1 MIERQRRRCRSS
13 QNSLWTRTQPRPD
26 CGHWLSSCQ
35 IEITSSIKFAGG
47 RGVPEQLRR
56 ASQTARALL
65 GAGAVPFPRSV
76 PPGIWA
82 RNLLVA
88 RRAEVGGTLDRGEAS
103 EKDQVEEATTEA
115 KAFDQGLRNKAV
127 DEDLDAAKRQ
137 RDVALKGLE
146 RAEDLTAYLQKQLL
160 ELGDSSS
167 EKAKEVKQELKDAKK
182 ELKEAKKELKE
193 AEQKYKAKASV
204 QAKAALRAED
214 LGQPSHV
221 RVPAAKVQDGQ
232 RLVRIDA
239 CVKACMDLIEK
250 YINQSDGSVTNRVP
264 PTCAARC
271 ARGGKTTFLQ
281 KLGERLAEAQYLP
294 IFVSFNGESPV
305 KRRDNELADEWLYR
319 TIAYALLPAGTL
331 RQDVAAEFGT
341 VTCGEKTLESY
352 FKSQK
357 NVVLLVDELNQLLL
371 KSPTEEEK
379 KAEQRGAR
387 FMKNAFLGAEG
398 AYMVFT
404 SHIQSTGL
412 DLTQYMEG
420 DSVRGLEITGL
431 PFAAELEELQNMST
445 AFSGLTH
452 MKAAYYSRVP
462 ALLWSS
468 HDDGSLLSQKF
479 SQIQQHPKEHLAAF
493 LCEVFGGTPLREI
506 EAFRQLTDGSQKD
519 RAIWIPCFMSHFLI
533 QCSVTWPACGVLG
546 RWLQGMQAAEEKDG
560 KAWEK
565 VIAVAFGL
573 RYIWQQM
580 GGDVHGWLH
589 GHEGA
594 AIQCLDA
601 NPAAKTVEDAI
612 QQLPQPLQYPTL
624 QLVLPSHAQFEAVD
638 LFAVRREADSTDLV
652 MVAQQK
658 EGSASVSNHPRPQT
672 AKHAYWMRGS
682 STQNAKTKGGWFQP
696 SQSEIETFLGP
707 SLAVAAPATWRDP
720 VD

>member
-1 MIERQRRRCRSS
+1 M
-13 QNSLWTRTQPRPD
+13 
-26 CGHWLSSCQ
+26 G
-35 IEITSSIKFAGG
+35 
-47 RGVPEQLRR
+47 
-56 ASQTARALL
+56 
-65 GAGAVPFPRSV
+65 
-76 PPGIWA
+76 
-82 RNLLVA
+82 
-88 RRAEVGGTLDRGEAS
+88 
-103 EKDQVEEATTEA
+103 
-115 KAFDQGLRNKAV
+115 
-127 DEDLDAAKRQ
+127 
-137 RDVALKGLE
+137 
-146 RAEDLTAYLQKQLL
+146 
-160 ELGDSSS
+160 
-167 EKAKEVKQELKDAKK
+167 
-182 ELKEAKKELKE
+182 
-193 AEQKYKAKASV
+193 
-204 QAKAALRAED
+204 
-214 LGQPSHV
+214 
-221 RVPAAKVQDGQ
+221 
-232 RLVRIDA
+232 IDA
-239 CVKACMDLIEK
+239 CVEACMGLIEK

-319 TIAYALLPAGTL
+319 TIAYALLGANSSL
-331 RQDVAAEFGT
+331 RQDVAAKFGT
-341 VTCGEKTLESY
+341 VTCRESTLQPY

-371 KSPTEEEK
+371 KSPNNANRD
-379 KAEQRGAR
+379 AERQAAR
-387 FMKNAFLGAEG
+387 FMKDVFLGAEG

-404 SHIQSTGL
+404 SHVQSTGL

-420 DSVRGLEITGL
+420 NSVRGLEITGL
-431 PFAAELEELQNMST
+431 PFAAELEELQTMST

-479 SQIQQHPKEHLAAF
+479 SQIQQHPKGHLAAF
-493 LCEVFGGTPLREI
+493 LSEVFSGTPLKDM

-519 RAIWIPCFMSHFLI
+519 RAIWIPCFMSHFLF
-533 QCSVTWPACGVLG
+533 QCSITWPACGVLS
-546 RWLQGMQAAEEKDG
+546 RWLQAMPAAEQKDG

-565 VIAVAFGL
+565 IIAVAFGL
-573 RYIWQQM
+573 RYVWQRM
-580 GGDVHGWLH
+580 GGEQHSWLH

-601 NPAAKTVEDAI
+601 DPAATNVEDAI
-612 QQLPQPLQYPTL
+612 QKLPEPLQYPTL

-638 LFAVRREADSTDLV
+638 LFAVRREENSSELV

-658 EGSASVSNHPRPQT
+658 EGRASVSNHPRPQT

-682 STQNAKTKGGWFQP
+682 STQDAKMKDGWFLP

-707 SLAVAAPATWRDP
+707 SLAAAAPATWRDP

>member
-1 MIERQRRRCRSS
+1 MVFGGIRKVLGQFSFAS
-13 QNSLWTRTQPRPD
+13 GWT
-26 CGHWLSSCQ
+26 L
-35 IEITSSIKFAGG
+35 
-47 RGVPEQLRR
+47 
-56 ASQTARALL
+56 
-65 GAGAVPFPRSV
+65 
-76 PPGIWA
+76 
-82 RNLLVA
+82 
-88 RRAEVGGTLDRGEAS
+88 
-103 EKDQVEEATTEA
+103 
-115 KAFDQGLRNKAV
+115 
-127 DEDLDAAKRQ
+127 
-137 RDVALKGLE
+137 
-146 RAEDLTAYLQKQLL
+146 
-160 ELGDSSS
+160 
-167 EKAKEVKQELKDAKK
+167 
-182 ELKEAKKELKE
+182 
-193 AEQKYKAKASV
+193 
-204 QAKAALRAED
+204 QAKAALRVIED
-214 LGQPSHV
+214 RVREQELDDLSQV

-232 RLVRIDA
+232 RLVGIDA
-239 CVKACMDLIEK
+239 CVTACMGLINK
-250 YINQSDGSVTNRVP
+250 YINQSDGNVTNRVP

-281 KLGERLAEAQYLP
+281 KLGEKLAGGTQYFP

-305 KRRDNELADEWLYR
+305 KRRDYELADEWLYR

-331 RQDVAAEFGT
+331 RHNVAAKFGR
-341 VTCGEKTLESY
+341 VTCEESTLENY

-357 NVVLLVDELNQLLL
+357 NVVLLVDELNHLLL
-371 KSPTEEEK
+371 KSPAEEEK
-379 KAEQRGAR
+379 KAEQRAAR
-387 FMKNAFLGAEG
+387 FMKDVFLAAEG

-431 PFAAELEELQNMST
+431 PFAAQLGELQNMST
-445 AFSGLTH
+445 ELSGLTH

-468 HDDGSLLSQKF
+468 HDDGSLLSQKL

-493 LCEVFGGTPLREI
+493 LSEVFEGTPVKEM

-519 RAIWIPCFMSHFLI
+519 RVLWIPCFMSHFLV
-533 QCSVTWPACGVLG
+533 QCKIAWPACGVLG

-565 VIAVAFGL
+565 IIAVAFGL
-573 RYIWQQM
+573 RYIWRQM
-580 GGDVHGWLH
+580 GGDEHGWLH

-594 AIQCLDA
+594 AIECLDA
-601 NPAAKTVEDAI
+601 NPAAKTVEAAI

-658 EGSASVSNHPRPQT
+658 EGGASVSNHPCTQT
-672 AKHAYWMRGS
+672 ANAYWMRGS
-682 STQNAKTKGGWFQP
+682 STQNAKTKHGWFLP
-696 SQSEIETFLGP
+696 SQSEIDTFLGP
-707 SLAVAAPATWRDP
+707 SLAAAAPATWRDP

>member
-1 MIERQRRRCRSS
+1 M
-13 QNSLWTRTQPRPD
+13 
-26 CGHWLSSCQ
+26 G
-35 IEITSSIKFAGG
+35 
-47 RGVPEQLRR
+47 
-56 ASQTARALL
+56 
-65 GAGAVPFPRSV
+65 
-76 PPGIWA
+76 
-82 RNLLVA
+82 
-88 RRAEVGGTLDRGEAS
+88 
-103 EKDQVEEATTEA
+103 
-115 KAFDQGLRNKAV
+115 
-127 DEDLDAAKRQ
+127 
-137 RDVALKGLE
+137 
-146 RAEDLTAYLQKQLL
+146 
-160 ELGDSSS
+160 
-167 EKAKEVKQELKDAKK
+167 
-182 ELKEAKKELKE
+182 
-193 AEQKYKAKASV
+193 
-204 QAKAALRAED
+204 
-214 LGQPSHV
+214 
-221 RVPAAKVQDGQ
+221 
-232 RLVRIDA
+232 IDA
-239 CVKACMDLIEK
+239 CVKACMGLIEK
-250 YINQSDGSVTNRVP
+250 YINRSDVSVTNRVP

-271 ARGGKTTFLQ
+271 ARGGKTTFLL
-281 KLGERLAEAQYLP
+281 KLGERLAEAEYLP

-319 TIAYALLPAGTL
+319 TIAYALLPANSSL
-331 RQDVAAEFGT
+331 RQDVADEFGNK
-341 VTCGEKTLESY
+341 TCQKSTLQSY
-352 FKSQK
+352 FECQK

-371 KSPTEEEK
+371 RGPTQEEK
-379 KAEQRGAR
+379 NAEQDAAR
-387 FMKNAFLGAEG
+387 FMKNVFLGSEG

-412 DLTQYMEG
+412 DLTQCMEG

-431 PFAAELEELQNMST
+431 PFADELGELQNMSS

-479 SQIQQHPKEHLAAF
+479 SQIREDPQQHLAAF
-493 LCEVFGGTPLREI
+493 LREVFAGTLMREM

-519 RAIWIPCFMSHFLI
+519 RPIWIPCFMSHFLI
-533 QCSVTWPACGVLG
+533 QCSSACPACGVLG

-565 VIAVAFGL
+565 IIAVAFGL

-580 GGDVHGWLH
+580 GGEEHGWLH

-601 NPAAKTVEDAI
+601 NPAAKTVEQAM

-638 LFAVRREADSTDLV
+638 LFAVRRKADSADLV

-658 EGSASVSNHPRPQT
+658 EGSASVNHPRPQT

-682 STQNAKTKGGWFQP
+682 STQNAKTKDGWILP
-696 SQSEIETFLGP
+696 SQSEIEKFLGH
-707 SLAVAAPATWRDP
+707 SLAAAAPATWRDP
-720 VD
+720 VDKQQRLAARTALL